1 MMNLRDYKLYILDYD
16 GSLLDSMPMWKN
28 SASSFVKYLGYNP
41 KEDLD
46 DRIPV
51 FKDRE
56 CGMVLKEEYH
66 LEWDIDTIMKM
77 IDEYVDIEYAK
88 VKLKHGALDFLK
100 KLKALDKKVVLLS
113 ASGDHILNISLNSL
127 GIKDYFDEVISTY
140 NHEILSK
147 VTGTAIV
154 HLLEKYNLQN
164 NEALII
170 DDALSTILSAKRL
183 GVDSIAIYDDI
194 TSNHHED
201 ELEENALLYLK
212 MSELNDLF

>member
-1 MMNLRDYKLYILDYD
+1 MNLRDYKLYILDYD

-28 SASSFVKYLGYNP
+28 SASSFVKYLGHYP

-51 FKDRE
+51 FTDRE

-88 VKLKHGALDFLK
+88 VKLKDGALDFLK

-140 NHEILSK
+140 NHETLSK

-183 GVDSIAIYDDI
+183 GVDSIAIYDDV